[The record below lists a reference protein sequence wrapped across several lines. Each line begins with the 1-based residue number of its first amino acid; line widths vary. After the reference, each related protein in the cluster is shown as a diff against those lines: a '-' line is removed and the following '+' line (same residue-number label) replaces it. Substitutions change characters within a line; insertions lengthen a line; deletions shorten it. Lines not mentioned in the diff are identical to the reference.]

1 MPNTI
6 TANTLASNY
15 AALSALDVDQR
26 WQEWSTLYASFRDRP
41 KSITLADIVKA
52 SKGTEYPLSQSAVQ
66 DCILA
71 AGFTDNPYAAE
82 LLAERFAGKR
92 PTRVH
97 TMVRAALVAL
107 GKGAT
112 GSVRDMAA
120 LLASDLDA
128 IANGKKKDKGDA
140 ARKRVKSAL
149 SDLVAAGK
157 SEPKARKARPEGV
170 DAVEGDA
177 APADAPDQAP
187 KAPLTIAEYL
197 AATSGNVTK
206 VGEMAANGKVTNPD
220 REAWATFR
228 DQVLAIDAVMNSNR
242 AGRRTA

>member
-1 MPNTI
+1 MSNTI
-6 TANTLASNY
+6 TASTLASNY

-26 WQEWSTLYASFRDRP
+26 WSEWSTLYASFRDRP
-41 KSITLADIVKA
+41 KAITLADIVKA
-52 SKGTEYPLSQSAVQ
+52 SKGTDYPLSQSAVQ

-71 AGFTDNPYAAE
+71 AGFTDNPHAAA
-82 LLAERFAGKR
+82 LLTDRFAGKR

-128 IANGKKKDKGDA
+128 IANGKKKDKEDA
-140 ARKRVKSAL
+140 ARKRVRTAL
-149 SDLVAAGK
+149 ADLVAAGK
-157 SEPKARKARPEGV
+157 SEAKPRKARPEGV
-170 DAVEGDA
+170 EIEGDPVA
-177 APADAPDQAP
+177 GDAPEQAP
-187 KAPLTIAEYL
+187 KVPLTGAEYL
-197 AATSGNVTK
+197 AAASGPVTK
-206 VGEMAANGKVTNPD
+206 FGEIAANGKATNID
-220 REAWATFR
+220 REAWAAFR
-228 DQVLAIDAVMNSNR
+228 DQVTAIDAIVNSNR

>member
-1 MPNTI
+1 
-6 TANTLASNY
+6 
-15 AALSALDVDQR
+15 
-26 WQEWSTLYASFRDRP
+26 
-41 KSITLADIVKA
+41 
-52 SKGTEYPLSQSAVQ
+52 
-66 DCILA
+66 
-71 AGFTDNPYAAE
+71 
-82 LLAERFAGKR
+82 
-92 PTRVH
+92 
-97 TMVRAALVAL
+97 MVRAALVAL

-128 IANGKKKDKGDA
+128 IASGKKKDTTDA

-157 SEPKARKARPEGV
+157 SEVKPRKARPEGV
-170 DAVEGDA
+170 EVEGDA

-187 KAPLTIAEYL
+187 KVPLTIAEYL

-220 REAWATFR
+220 REAWSVFR